1 MHYKLVHI
9 HVCSEMKLHGKLVQM
24 PKFTNVCQEGSVHR
38 ALASLSLAFDTLVPH
53 DFSADIIH
61 GSNNL
66 ALVILD
72 IFRGQIVD
80 EVFK

>member
-1 MHYKLVHI
+1 MFVRKEVYTVHLP
-9 HVCSEMKLHGKLVQM
+9 VC
-24 PKFTNVCQEGSVHR
+24 P
-38 ALASLSLAFDTLVPH
+38 LAFDTLVPH